1 MQSAYNDEFSHLHDN
16 YGYKLEV
23 APAHP
28 GLIGL
33 TTPWYGPREYR
44 ESMLDAPNLATII
57 VLTRN
62 KGEGIVTIDR
72 DGEPVVD
79 YTTSAYD
86 RQHLLHGLRT
96 SARVH
101 FAAGAKAVVS
111 LQNKKNR
118 VDRFADGTVSM
129 RDLSDFDARLERYGM
144 GPNRMMMF
152 SAHQMGTCRMGV
164 DPKTSVTNE
173 HGEVHGVK
181 GLFVCDGSLFPAAS
195 GVNPM
200 LSIMALV
207 HRNCQYIKTVV

>member
-1 MQSAYNDEFSHLHDN
+1 
-16 YGYKLEV
+16 
-23 APAHP
+23 
-28 GLIGL
+28 
-33 TTPWYGPREYR
+33 
-44 ESMLDAPNLATII
+44 MLDAPNLATII
-57 VLTRN
+57 VLTRD
-62 KGEGIVTIDR
+62 KGEGIVTTDR
-72 DGEPVVD
+72 DGEPVIS
-79 YTTSAYD
+79 YTISPYD

-96 SARVH
+96 AARVH
-101 FAAGAKAVVS
+101 LAAGAKAVVS
-111 LQNKKNR
+111 LQNKMNR

-200 LSIMALV
+200 LTIMGLA
-207 HRNCQYIKTVV
+207 HCNSQYIKTVI